1 MINIRI
7 LHQNDAE
14 HIVKINEG
22 TTEDFLRQWAGR
34 FYTYPLTKEQIIDRI
49 QNTENT
55 RYFTVLQEKS
65 IIGMVELDF
74 IKWDEKI
81 CSICRFILGEQCRNK
96 GFGVK
101 VINLLKNYAFNELG
115 MKKINLTV
123 FDFNVGAFKCYQKA
137 GFKVIEEEIRPNGW
151 KAIKM
156 EIEAE

>member
-7 LHQNDAE
+7 LHKNDAE

-34 FYTYPLTKEQIIDRI
+34 FYTYPLTKEQIIERI

-55 RYFTVLQEKS
+55 RYFTVLHENL

-74 IKWDEKI
+74 INREEKI
-81 CSICRFILGEQCRNK
+81 CSICRFILGEQYRNK
-96 GFGVK
+96 GFGVQ
-101 VINLLKNYAFNELG
+101 VIDLLKIYAFNELG
-115 MKKINLTV
+115 MRKINLTV
-123 FDFNVGAFKCYQKA
+123 FDFNVGAFTCYKRA
-137 GFKVIEEEIRPNGW
+137 GFEVIEEEIRPNGW